1 MFFIS
6 YYDTKATIK
15 KNKLVLLLKISLA
28 VNVVMAA
35 ALLAPQ
41 TTKLRV
47 AKNAPSITQAP
58 TANSDNLFDEIN
70 PEAGFQINASY
81 GSLGPKMISMGVI
94 DPEKFKTTYEKSNQ
108 PLTSEQEDILFKGST
123 EKITITRDNSYFLLN
138 YFWAVGLANKSK
150 ILDEGDMI
158 KFGGKDG
165 AGNFASTGGWSL
177 AKGKAMNYYSKSALI
192 SLTKDQEVL
201 VDLVA
206 SNIFRPCCNNSTAF
220 PDCNHGMALLGVLQ
234 LMAANDATEK
244 EMYEAGKYFNA
255 FWFPG
260 NYYDLALYF
269 ANKEGISFGD
279 IDAKTLLSKDYS
291 SASGWQSAK
300 QWLADKGLVQLP
312 PKQGGGC
319 GV

>member
-150 ILDEGDMI
+150 ILDEGDII
-158 KFGGKDG
+158 KF
-165 AGNFASTGGWSL
+165 
-177 AKGKAMNYYSKSALI
+177 
-192 SLTKDQEVL
+192 
-201 VDLVA
+201 
-206 SNIFRPCCNNSTAF
+206 
-220 PDCNHGMALLGVLQ
+220 
-234 LMAANDATEK
+234 
-244 EMYEAGKYFNA
+244 
-255 FWFPG
+255 
-260 NYYDLALYF
+260 
-269 ANKEGISFGD
+269 
-279 IDAKTLLSKDYS
+279 
-291 SASGWQSAK
+291 
-300 QWLADKGLVQLP
+300 
-312 PKQGGGC
+312 
-319 GV
+319 